1 MSYHGTVT
9 CSHCYERGHNMR
21 GCPKL
26 KKEAA
31 ADPNGYA
38 ARKLTRMK
46 PRTCTYCDETGHN
59 RRGCPLLK
67 SHKATFI
74 ADTHLWRRA
83 FGKWMREQGANFGA
97 LLSAPIGW
105 QDHTGEYHGRE
116 SNGYDGKPCVGMLK
130 TFSSSSPDDADGLDH
145 RQVRGGLR
153 DRYMIGMEVVGG
165 MPQRNG
171 TTRIL
176 GLMLPD
182 IPLLAPAT
190 GEDSWGYER
199 TRTDDEAQWTVV
211 SPSPLT
217 TSYAPLESLAVA
229 EQRAGT
235 WFKSG
240 KDAGTKS
247 DFFALTAPQR
257 KAIKEYLNDSA
268 TLDELHRRLNPS
280 KDDNSE
286 SNND

>member
-1 MSYHGTVT
+1 
-9 CSHCYERGHNMR
+9 
-21 GCPKL
+21 
-26 KKEAA
+26 
-31 ADPNGYA
+31 
-38 ARKLTRMK
+38 
-46 PRTCTYCDETGHN
+46 
-59 RRGCPLLK
+59 
-67 SHKATFI
+67 
-74 ADTHLWRRA
+74 
-83 FGKWMREQGANFGA
+83 
-97 LLSAPIGW
+97 
-105 QDHTGEYHGRE
+105 
-116 SNGYDGKPCVGMLK
+116 
-130 TFSSSSPDDADGLDH
+130 
-145 RQVRGGLR
+145 
-153 DRYMIGMEVVGG
+153 
-165 MPQRNG
+165 
-171 TTRIL
+171 
-176 GLMLPD
+176 MLPD

-217 TSYAPLESLAVA
+217 NSYAPLESLAVA
-229 EQRAGT
+229 EERAGT